1 MKLCKKCGVLKPL
14 SNFCKAG
21 KYLQASCKA
30 CLLEYNREY
39 RKNNKDKIRFIQAKS
54 KLGINKADF
63 DRINKIISCEICGE
77 FNKPL
82 HIDHSHSSLKF
93 RGALCNNCNHGIGKF
108 KDDIELLE
116 KAISYLRRYQ

>member
-1 MKLCKKCGVLKPL
+1 MQ
-14 SNFCKAG
+14 S
-21 KYLQASCKA
+21 SCKA

-77 FNKPL
+77 VNKPL

-108 KDDIELLE
+108 KDNIELLE